1 MTTATQLEIKII
13 ITAPELDD
21 LLGGALLAAG
31 KDSDKIPQLA
41 TVGIQSIDG
50 TITAVAT
57 DRYRLHVGTIV
68 QGEDNA
74 GDFPMTMITRK
85 DITAIKSL
93 IKPHL
98 SSSINPAVTIAI
110 AGEWVT
116 VRTIDGEI
124 KIRAYDGKFPPY
136 AHLIPSEFSPADN
149 IGVNPKFLADMA
161 KIPGLDKSRPLI
173 LRSSGAMKPLLA
185 TLETDNVSWQL
196 LLMPMR
202 IS

>member
-1 MTTATQLEIKII
+1 MTTATQLETVII
-13 ITAPELDD
+13 IPAPALDD

-31 KDSDKIPQLA
+31 KDTSMPQLA
-41 TVGIQSIDG
+41 TVLLESAAGIV
-50 TITAVAT
+50 TAVAS

-68 QGEDNA
+68 QADASA
-74 GDFPMTMITRK
+74 GDFPRTLITRQ
-85 DITAIKSL
+85 DATAIKSL

-98 SSSINPAVTIAI
+98 TRSINPAVTISL
-110 AGEWVT
+110 AGDWVT

-124 KIRAYDGKFPPY
+124 KFRAYDAKFPEY
-136 AHLIPSEFSPADN
+136 KNLIPTEFAPADE

-173 LRSSGAMKPLLA
+173 IRTSGSKKPLLA
-185 TLETDNVSWQL
+185 TVETDNVSWQL

-202 IS
+202 IA